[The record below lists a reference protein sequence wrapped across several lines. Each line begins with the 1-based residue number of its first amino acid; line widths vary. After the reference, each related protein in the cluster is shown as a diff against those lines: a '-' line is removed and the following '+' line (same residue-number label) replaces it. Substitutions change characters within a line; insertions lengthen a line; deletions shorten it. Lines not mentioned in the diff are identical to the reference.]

1 MDLLF
6 LILGLA
12 VGAAL
17 GYFIANRKGAGAQ
30 IDFNHW
36 VEKSVLEAEKQQ
48 RHELQKRNDQLQQQ
62 VLGLNSENAGLKSRL
77 QSLQEKLEEQKDE
90 LNRLNERFK
99 NEFQVLANE
108 ILEEKSK
115 KFVDIN
121 NEKLEILL
129 NPLKEK
135 ITAFEKQVA
144 EAYEKETKEKT
155 ALKFELDKIVEM
167 NRKMSEEAERLT
179 NALKGDSKYQGDWGE
194 IQLERILERAG
205 LEEGI
210 HFETQGNYKNEQG
223 QNIRPDI
230 IIKLPEDKHLILDAK
245 VSLTAYERYYNAES
259 DLEKEQHLKEHVQSL
274 LGHIQGLSGKNYQNI
289 GINQPDYVMLFVPLE
304 PALTLALKANPG
316 LFDKALEKNIVLVS
330 TSTLLATLRTIAFI
344 WKQDNQ
350 QKNVQDIARE
360 SGALYDK
367 FVGFMEDLTNVG
379 RKIDDAKGEYQQAMK
394 KLYTSSQKGGTII
407 GRIERIKKLGA
418 DSNKSLDARILER
431 LGDE

>member
-223 QNIRPDI
+223 QNIR
-230 IIKLPEDKHLILDAK
+230 
-245 VSLTAYERYYNAES
+245 
-259 DLEKEQHLKEHVQSL
+259 
-274 LGHIQGLSGKNYQNI
+274 
-289 GINQPDYVMLFVPLE
+289 
-304 PALTLALKANPG
+304 
-316 LFDKALEKNIVLVS
+316 
-330 TSTLLATLRTIAFI
+330 
-344 WKQDNQ
+344 
-350 QKNVQDIARE
+350 
-360 SGALYDK
+360 
-367 FVGFMEDLTNVG
+367 
-379 RKIDDAKGEYQQAMK
+379 
-394 KLYTSSQKGGTII
+394 
-407 GRIERIKKLGA
+407 
-418 DSNKSLDARILER
+418 
-431 LGDE
+431 